1 MQLKSMSEVFKE
13 LSISEVEHEK
23 ESKSLMIKTFN
34 LT

>member
-1 MQLKSMSEVFKE
+1 MQLKSMSEE
-13 LSISEVEHEK
+13 LGISEVEHEK